1 MARALSG
8 TVKRIERRRKPK
20 LGGMGISH
28 AEYVRI
34 LQQIERDNPFRPYAN
49 PAPTPTVIEMPVSVA
64 PPVPEPTPEP
74 MGGQPTEF
82 PEPIREVTW
91 RPRGP
96 QDWNDDSED
105 VVGRCLTDYDPLAD
119 EDEDA

>member
-28 AEYVRI
+28 AEHVRI
-34 LQQIERDNPFRPYAN
+34 LQEIERDNPFRPYTAAT
-49 PAPTPTVIEMPVSVA
+49 PAPPPTVVDMPEAVRPPA
-64 PPVPEPTPEP
+64 PDSRPEP
-74 MGGQPTEF
+74 MGGQPSEF
-82 PEPIREVTW
+82 PELIRDVTW

-105 VVGRCLTDYDPLAD
+105 MVGRCLTEYDVLGNDD
-119 EDEDA
+119 E